1 MLLIQMI
8 MLLTGLLMVA
18 APGACTRREA
28 RGNPEAEKRTRT
40 MGVWLTLAAVIWLI
54 TARFC

>member
-1 MLLIQMI
+1 MFLIQMI

-18 APGACTRREA
+18 APGACTRKEA

-40 MGVWLTLAAVIWLI
+40 MGVWLVLAAVIWLI
-54 TARFC
+54 TANLR